1 MSPGRSGYG
10 QVQVLTTSRLSTA
23 ARRRFVGDSERPVSL
38 TASSMALSISWRG
51 SMASSTFFDWLM
63 KSPTP
68 ITTGVEEG
76 MVIFDSVRSCVL
88 WAGWRKWIRVFV
100 SGNRFF
106 GGRRSRTM
114 PKTESEVCVLLGS
127 RLLGEVIAEMVYCLA
142 DAYMGCDW
150 LVVASALPSCHHL
163 TIVL

>member
-1 MSPGRSGYG
+1 
-10 QVQVLTTSRLSTA
+10 
-23 ARRRFVGDSERPVSL
+23 
-38 TASSMALSISWRG
+38 
-51 SMASSTFFDWLM
+51 MASSTFFDRLM

-88 WAGWRKWIRVFV
+88 WAGWRKGIHVFV

-114 PKTESEVCVLLGS
+114 PKTKSEVCVLLGS
-127 RLLGEVIAEMVYCLA
+127 RLLGEVIDEMAYCLA